1 MALGAVREDE
11 GGWPLDDVLL
21 LLDGLSQRLSEGH
34 LGKVLQ
40 CSVDSVPDGVIEYAL
55 HPAHQHLQAFD
66 HGDHLE
72 GHSFQWLKGDRG
84 PSFTAWEVTHTS
96 SLAPVLAS
104 ARLPCPITFCPTAED
119 SVCSVPTWNWP
130 HLIPPWVPW
139 GQQYLIQ
146 ERPVHQAY
154 SWCIPMQK
162 YTLKRQIWTWL
173 RKEKEVT
180 RVCILNPTCWI
191 TMGHELNTCGKGL
204 ELKQT
209 NRQTKKRSQLLEF
222 LTM

>member
-84 PSFTAWEVTHTS
+84 QSFTAWEVSFSLTHLPWLPSLPVPGCPVPSPSALQQKTLYALCLPGTDLTS
-96 SLAPVLAS
+96 SHHEYPEGSSIWFKNALS
-104 ARLPCPITFCPTAED
+104 IRPIPDAFQCGSTHSKGKYERD
-119 SVCSVPTWNWP
+119 SERKKK
-130 HLIPPWVPW
+130 L
-139 GQQYLIQ
+139 QQFVY
-146 ERPVHQAY
+146 
-154 SWCIPMQK
+154 
-162 YTLKRQIWTWL
+162 
-173 RKEKEVT
+173 
-180 RVCILNPTCWI
+180 
-191 TMGHELNTCGKGL
+191 
-204 ELKQT
+204 
-209 NRQTKKRSQLLEF
+209 
-222 LTM
+222 